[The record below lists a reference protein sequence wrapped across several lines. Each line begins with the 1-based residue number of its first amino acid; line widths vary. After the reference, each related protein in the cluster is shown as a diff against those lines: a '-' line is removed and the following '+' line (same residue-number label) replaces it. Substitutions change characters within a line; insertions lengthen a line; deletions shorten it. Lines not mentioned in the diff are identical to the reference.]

1 MNRKTIL
8 RGALLP
14 AVVLA
19 LGIVLGV
26 LVIAP
31 QTNERRT
38 QEMDKSTR
46 KPLLTAPIPMPE
58 WLWEMEQANADRV
71 IVDDEEKM
79 RFVVDI
85 AVENVRHGTGGPFAA
100 AIFEI
105 KTNRLI
111 ALGINS
117 VVPAKQSWAHAE
129 MTAFAHAQN
138 KLDQESLKGC
148 MLVTSC
154 EPCAMC
160 SGATP
165 WSGVERVIYGAPRFM
180 AEKVGFDEGYK
191 GEHWEEEFAKRKIQV
206 AGPMLGEDAY
216 APFKLYTK
224 KHGEIY

>member
-1 MNRKTIL
+1 MNRKTIM
-8 RGALLP
+8 RGALLS

-19 LGIVLGV
+19 LGFALGV
-26 LVIAP
+26 LVIA
-31 QTNERRT
+31 TIKNERRT
-38 QEMDKSTR
+38 PEMDQSTR

-58 WLWEMEQANADRV
+58 WLWELEKANVDRV
-71 IVDDEEKM
+71 IADDEEKM
-79 RFVVDI
+79 RFVVNI

-111 ALGINS
+111 ALGINT
-117 VVPAKQSWAHAE
+117 VVPVRQSWAHAE

-138 KLDQESLKGC
+138 KLNQESLKGC

-206 AGPMLGEDAY
+206 TGPLLGEDAY
-216 APFKLYTK
+216 APFQLYTK

>member
-1 MNRKTIL
+1 
-8 RGALLP
+8 
-14 AVVLA
+14 
-19 LGIVLGV
+19 
-26 LVIAP
+26 
-31 QTNERRT
+31 
-38 QEMDKSTR
+38 MDQSIR
-46 KPLLTAPIPMPE
+46 NPLLTAPIPMPD

-85 AVENVRHGTGGPFAA
+85 AVENVRHETGGPFAA

-138 KLDQESLKGC
+138 KLNQESLKGC

-165 WSGVERVIYGAPRFM
+165 WSGVERMIYGAPRFM
-180 AEKVGFDEGYK
+180 AEKVGFDECYK

-206 AGPMLGEDAY
+206 AGPMLGENAF
-216 APFKLYTK
+216 APFKLYME

>member
-1 MNRKTIL
+1 MDRKTIM
-8 RGALLP
+8 RGALLS

-19 LGIVLGV
+19 LGIALGD
-26 LVIAP
+26 LSWEP
-31 QTNERRT
+31 QQTT
-38 QEMDKSTR
+38 GGHLKMDKSTR
-46 KPLLTAPIPMPE
+46 KPLLTASIPMPE

-105 KTNRLI
+105 KSNRLI
-111 ALGINS
+111 ALGINT

-216 APFKLYTK
+216 APFKLYKK